1 MWPELMQRYYYSMA
15 GFWVHIHN
23 RISGR
28 ATRHIPLL
36 QPLYLW
42 RARFLCQDSDNFW
55 DSARTIFGTVRGRY
69 LFSRCGVGACSCRI
83 SQRRTLYRY
92 LYSTQV
98 NKETYSLVLTITHS
112 RIPWD
117 FLHFT
122 PPSSPICTIYYKTMF
137 PPFFLFAD
145 QRLIF
150 LFFFLKNNF
159 FSISVEEK
167 GEKRHQNIK
176 K

>member
-1 MWPELMQRYYYSMA
+1 MSQKICINQVWHVTGADATVLLVWPAFGYIYIIVYPAEQPDIYRCCNRSICDGL
-15 GFWVHIHN
+15 GFYAKI
-23 RISGR
+23 
-28 ATRHIPLL
+28 
-36 QPLYLW
+36 Q
-42 RARFLCQDSDNFW
+42 
-55 DSARTIFGTVRGRY
+55 TIFVTVCGRY

-150 LFFFLKNNF
+150 SFFL
-159 FSISVEEK
+159 S
-167 GEKRHQNIK
+167 
-176 K
+176 